1 MRFAEGGDLVFLTVL
16 FLHIG
21 GAIVA
26 FGPTF
31 AFPLIGAMGGKEP
44 QHSNF
49 ALRLTEHIAR
59 RLVVPL
65 VLFQGVTGILLIVL
79 RGWSIFQLWLAV
91 GIVLYVIAVV
101 FSLFYALPAAKRL
114 IEATSAPPPAPPPGA
129 PPSGP
134 PPHVLEMI
142 RGLRRNGMIQA
153 VLIVAIVVLMVYKP
167 TL

>member
-1 MRFAEGGDLVFLTVL
+1 MGFADTNLLFLVVL

-44 QHSNF
+44 QHANF
-49 ALRLTEHIAR
+49 ALRVTEHVAG
-59 RLVVPL
+59 RLVAPL
-65 VLFQGVTGILLIVL
+65 AIFQGVTGVLLIVM
-79 RGWSIFQLWLAV
+79 RGWSVFQLWLAA

-114 IEATSAPPPAPPPGA
+114 IEATSGSPPAPLPGA

-134 PPHVLEMI
+134 PPHILEMI
-142 RGLRRNGMIQA
+142 RGVRRNGMIQTA
-153 VLIVAIVVLMVYKP
+153 LIVAIVVLMVFKP
-167 TL
+167 TI